1 MTVSGLTIAAIMGI
15 LLLVFIFSG
24 YYLFAA
30 LGGVAIL
37 SGLAF
42 WGPDVFQ
49 TVYFSIFKYC
59 KDYNLL
65 AVPLFVLM
73 GQLLNQSGVA
83 GRLFDNLSVA
93 LGRQRGGM
101 AIAATLIAILFAAT
115 TGIVGASVVSMGLLF
130 VGPMLDAKY
139 NKSLTAG
146 VIVSGGTLGILIPPS
161 IMLVFMG
168 SAANVSVGQLFYG
181 AIVPGLLLGVT
192 YIVYI
197 KIVAVVKKDYAP
209 PMPAEQLARYSRK
222 QVIWGVIVN
231 VLPVALVIFSVLGA
245 IWLGWCP
252 ATEAAALGVVA
263 SFLIALLTHSI
274 NAQVIKKTLIESIKL
289 TSMVYA
295 VSAFGNL
302 FVTVFMRL
310 GCSNAV
316 TNLFVHLP
324 LGKWGLFALMM
335 AVVFLL
341 GFLMD
346 WIAVCMITIPIFVPI
361 ATAAGFDA
369 CYFLTMMAIIMQ
381 TAFLSPPMAASIFY
395 FQGVAKDRITTADD
409 PRHLAV
415 YGVAGAGVCVVHP
428 LPADRDMASGS
439 HDRLI
444 SELLTGVRRR
454 PSVFGAAAPRLF
466 ACAAPAADKK
476 SLPRGIYPRGRHR
489 FVYLIGQFSSRQAR
503 RSAFALA
510 VRSLRTGSRAAAAP
524 KSTAGSTHAKPRSNI
539 GSLCRNA
546 SGTP

>member
-42 WGPDVFQ
+42 WGPGVFQ

-181 AIVPGLLLGVT
+181 AIVPGLLLGAA

-197 KIVAVVKKDYAP
+197 KIVAVVKKDYTP

-252 ATEAAALGVVA
+252 ATEAAALGVKVIEIPTDPETGISVEALELALEQWPIKGIILVPNCNNPLGFIMPDARKRAVLSLAQRHDIVIFEDDVYGELATEYPRPRTIHSWDIDGRVLLCSSFSKSIAPGLRVGWVA
-263 SFLIALLTHSI
+263 PGRYHDKLLHMKYATSSFNVPSTQMAAATFVLEGHYHRHIRRIRQNYQRNLALYTCWIREYFPCEICITRPKGGFLLWIELPEQVDMVCVARQLCRMNIQVAAGSI
-274 NAQVIKKTLIESIKL
+274 F
-289 TSMVYA
+289 
-295 VSAFGNL
+295 SASGKYRNCL
-302 FVTVFMRL
+302 RIN
-310 GCSNAV
+310 CA
-316 TNLFVHLP
+316 LP
-324 LGKWGLFALMM
+324 LSETYREALKQI
-335 AVVFLL
+335 
-341 GFLMD
+341 GE
-346 WIAVCMITIPIFVPI
+346 
-361 ATAAGFDA
+361 
-369 CYFLTMMAIIMQ
+369 
-381 TAFLSPPMAASIFY
+381 
-395 FQGVAKDRITTADD
+395 
-409 PRHLAV
+409 AV
-415 YGVAGAGVCVVHP
+415 Y
-428 LPADRDMASGS
+428 
-439 HDRLI
+439 
-444 SELLTGVRRR
+444 
-454 PSVFGAAAPRLF
+454 
-466 ACAAPAADKK
+466 
-476 SLPRGIYPRGRHR
+476 
-489 FVYLIGQFSSRQAR
+489 
-503 RSAFALA
+503 
-510 VRSLRTGSRAAAAP
+510 RAME
-524 KSTAGSTHAKPRSNI
+524 
-539 GSLCRNA
+539 
-546 SGTP
+546 

>member
-42 WGPDVFQ
+42 WGPGVFQ
-49 TVYFSIFKYC
+49 TVYFSVFKYC

-130 VGPMLDAKY
+130 VG
-139 NKSLTAG
+139 
-146 VIVSGGTLGILIPPS
+146 
-161 IMLVFMG
+161 
-168 SAANVSVGQLFYG
+168 
-181 AIVPGLLLGVT
+181 LLLGAA
-192 YIVYI
+192 YIIYI
-197 KIVAVVKKDYAP
+197 KVVAIVKKDYAP

-222 QVIWGVIVN
+222 QVIWGVLVN
-231 VLPVALVIFSVLGA
+231 VLPVAVVIFSVLGA

-395 FQGVAKDRITTADD
+395 FQGVAKDRITTAET
-409 PRHLAV
+409 
-415 YGVAGAGVCVVHP
+415 
-428 LPADRDMASGS
+428 
-439 HDRLI
+439 I
-444 SELLTGVRRR
+444 
-454 PSVFGAAAPRLF
+454 
-466 ACAAPAADKK
+466 
-476 SLPRGIYPRGRHR
+476 RGIWP
-489 FVYLIGQFSSRQAR
+489 FMALQVLV
-503 RSAFALA
+503 FALCILFPQI
-510 VRSLRTGSRAAAAP
+510 VTWLPG
-524 KSTAGSTHAKPRSNI
+524 HMI
-539 GSLCRNA
+539 G
-546 SGTP
+546 

>member
-1 MTVSGLTIAAIMGI
+1 MGVM
-15 LLLVFIFSG
+15 LLVFIFSG

-30 LGGVAIL
+30 LGGAAII
-37 SGLAF
+37 SGLVF
-42 WGPDVFQ
+42 WGPNVFQ
-49 TVYFSIFKYC
+49 TIYFSIFKYC

-73 GQLLNQSGVA
+73 GLNQSGVA

-101 AIAATLIAILFAAT
+101 AVAATLIAILFAAT

-130 VGPMLDAKY
+130 TKPMLDAKY

-146 VIVSGGTLGILIPPS
+146 VIIAGGTLGILIPPS

-168 SAANVSVGQLFYG
+168 SAANVSVGKLFYG
-181 AIVPGLLLGVT
+181 AMTPGVLLGAA
-192 YIVYI
+192 YIVYVKVI
-197 KIVAVVKKDYAP
+197 SIVKRDYAP
-209 PMPAEQLARYSRK
+209 PMPDEVLSRYSKK
-222 QVIWGVIVN
+222 QIAWGIIVN
-231 VLPVALVIFSVLGA
+231 VLPVAIVIFSVLGA

-252 ATEAAALGVVA
+252 ATEAAALGVAA
-263 SFLIALLTHSI
+263 SFLIALCTHSI
-274 NAQVIKKTLIESIKL
+274 NKEVIRKTLVESIKL

-310 GCSNAV
+310 GCSSAV
-316 TNLFVHLP
+316 TSLFVNLP

-361 ATAAGFDA
+361 ATQVGFQA
-369 CYFLTMMAIIMQ
+369 EYFLTMMAVIMQ

-395 FQGVAKDRITTADD
+395 FQGVAKDHITTAETI
-409 PRHLAV
+409 R
-415 YGVAGAGVCVVHP
+415 GVWPFMGIQVVVFVLCVIFPQIVTW
-428 LPADRDMASGS
+428 LPNMI
-439 HDRLI
+439 I
-444 SELLTGVRRR
+444 S
-454 PSVFGAAAPRLF
+454 
-466 ACAAPAADKK
+466 
-476 SLPRGIYPRGRHR
+476 
-489 FVYLIGQFSSRQAR
+489 
-503 RSAFALA
+503 
-510 VRSLRTGSRAAAAP
+510 
-524 KSTAGSTHAKPRSNI
+524 
-539 GSLCRNA
+539 
-546 SGTP
+546 

>member
-1 MTVSGLTIAAIMGI
+1 MTASGLTIAAIMGAM
-15 LLLVFIFSG
+15 LLVFIFSG

-30 LGGVAIL
+30 LGGAAII
-37 SGLAF
+37 SGLVF
-42 WGPDVFQ
+42 WGPNVFQ
-49 TVYFSIFKYC
+49 TIYFSIFKYC

-101 AIAATLIAILFAAT
+101 AVAATLIAILFAAT

-130 VGPMLDAKY
+130 TKPMLDAKY

-146 VIVSGGTLGILIPPS
+146 VIIAGGTLGILIPPS

-168 SAANVSVGQLFYG
+168 SAANVSVGKLFYG
-181 AIVPGLLLGVT
+181 AMTPGVLLGAA
-192 YIVYI
+192 YIVYVKVI
-197 KIVAVVKKDYAP
+197 SIVKKDYAP
-209 PMPAEQLARYSRK
+209 PMPDEVLSRYSKK
-222 QVIWGVIVN
+222 QIAWGIIVN
-231 VLPVALVIFSVLGA
+231 VLPVAIVIFSVLGA

-252 ATEAAALGVVA
+252 ATEAAALGVAA
-263 SFLIALLTHSI
+263 SFLIALCTHSI
-274 NAQVIKKTLIESIKL
+274 NKEVIRKTLVESIKL

-310 GCSNAV
+310 GCSSAV
-316 TNLFVHLP
+316 TSLFVNLP

-361 ATAAGFDA
+361 ATQVGFQA
-369 CYFLTMMAIIMQ
+369 EYFLTMMAVIMQ
-381 TAFLSPPMAASIFY
+381 TAFLSPPMAASIFF
-395 FQGVAKDRITTADD
+395 FQGVAKDHITTAETI
-409 PRHLAV
+409 R
-415 YGVAGAGVCVVHP
+415 GVWPFMGIQVVVFVLCVIFPQIVTW
-428 LPADRDMASGS
+428 LPNMI
-439 HDRLI
+439 I
-444 SELLTGVRRR
+444 S
-454 PSVFGAAAPRLF
+454 
-466 ACAAPAADKK
+466 
-476 SLPRGIYPRGRHR
+476 
-489 FVYLIGQFSSRQAR
+489 
-503 RSAFALA
+503 
-510 VRSLRTGSRAAAAP
+510 
-524 KSTAGSTHAKPRSNI
+524 
-539 GSLCRNA
+539 
-546 SGTP
+546 

>member
-1 MTVSGLTIAAIMGI
+1 MTASGLTIAAIMGAM
-15 LLLVFIFSG
+15 LLVFIFSG

-30 LGGVAIL
+30 LGGAAII
-37 SGLAF
+37 SGLVF
-42 WGPDVFQ
+42 WGPNVLQ
-49 TVYFSIFKYC
+49 TIYFSIFKYC

-130 VGPMLDAKY
+130 TKPMLDAKY

-146 VIVSGGTLGILIPPS
+146 VIISGGTLGILIPPS

-168 SAANVSVGQLFYG
+168 SAANVSVGKLFYG
-181 AIVPGLLLGVT
+181 AMTPGVLLGVA
-192 YIVYI
+192 YIVYVKVI
-197 KIVAVVKKDYAP
+197 SIVKKDYAP
-209 PMPAEQLARYSRK
+209 PMPEEVLSRYSKK
-222 QVIWGVIVN
+222 QIAWGIIVN
-231 VLPVALVIFSVLGA
+231 VLPVAVVIFSVLGA

-252 ATEAAALGVVA
+252 ATEAAALGVLA
-263 SFLIALLTHSI
+263 SFIIALCTHSI
-274 NAQVIKKTLIESIKL
+274 NKEVIKNTLVESIKL

-310 GCSNAV
+310 GCSSAV
-316 TNLFVHLP
+316 TSLFVNLP
-324 LGKWGLFALMM
+324 LSKWGLFALMM
-335 AVVFLL
+335 AVVLLL

-361 ATAAGFDA
+361 ATQVGFQA
-369 CYFLTMMAIIMQ
+369 EYFLTMMAVIMQ

-395 FQGVAKDRITTADD
+395 FQGIAKDHITTAETI
-409 PRHLAV
+409 R
-415 YGVAGAGVCVVHP
+415 GVWPFMGMQLIVFILCVIFPQIVTW
-428 LPADRDMASGS
+428 LPNMI
-439 HDRLI
+439 I
-444 SELLTGVRRR
+444 S
-454 PSVFGAAAPRLF
+454 
-466 ACAAPAADKK
+466 
-476 SLPRGIYPRGRHR
+476 
-489 FVYLIGQFSSRQAR
+489 
-503 RSAFALA
+503 
-510 VRSLRTGSRAAAAP
+510 
-524 KSTAGSTHAKPRSNI
+524 
-539 GSLCRNA
+539 
-546 SGTP
+546 

>member
-1 MTVSGLTIAAIMGI
+1 MGVM
-15 LLLVFIFSG
+15 LLVFIFSG

-30 LGGVAIL
+30 LGGAAII
-37 SGLAF
+37 SGLVF
-42 WGPDVFQ
+42 WGPNVFQ
-49 TVYFSIFKYC
+49 TIYFSIFKYC

-101 AIAATLIAILFAAT
+101 AVAATLIAILFAAT

-130 VGPMLDAKY
+130 TKPMLDAKY

-146 VIVSGGTLGILIPPS
+146 VIIAGGTLGILIPPS

-168 SAANVSVGQLFYG
+168 SAANVSVGKLFYG
-181 AIVPGLLLGVT
+181 AMTPGVLLGVA
-192 YIVYI
+192 YIVYVKVI
-197 KIVAVVKKDYAP
+197 SIVKKDYAP
-209 PMPAEQLARYSRK
+209 PMPDEVLSRYSKK
-222 QVIWGVIVN
+222 QIAWGIIVN
-231 VLPVALVIFSVLGA
+231 VLPVAIVIFSVLGA

-252 ATEAAALGVVA
+252 ATEAAALGVAA
-263 SFLIALLTHSI
+263 SFLIALCTHSI
-274 NAQVIKKTLIESIKL
+274 NKEVIRKTLVESIKL

-310 GCSNAV
+310 GCSSAV
-316 TNLFVHLP
+316 TSLFVNLP

-361 ATAAGFDA
+361 ATQVGFQA
-369 CYFLTMMAIIMQ
+369 EYFLTMMAVIMQ

-395 FQGVAKDRITTADD
+395 FQGVAKNHITTAETI
-409 PRHLAV
+409 R
-415 YGVAGAGVCVVHP
+415 GVWPFMGIQVVVFVLCVIFPQIVTW
-428 LPADRDMASGS
+428 LPNMI
-439 HDRLI
+439 I
-444 SELLTGVRRR
+444 S
-454 PSVFGAAAPRLF
+454 
-466 ACAAPAADKK
+466 
-476 SLPRGIYPRGRHR
+476 
-489 FVYLIGQFSSRQAR
+489 
-503 RSAFALA
+503 
-510 VRSLRTGSRAAAAP
+510 
-524 KSTAGSTHAKPRSNI
+524 
-539 GSLCRNA
+539 
-546 SGTP
+546 

>member
-1 MTVSGLTIAAIMGI
+1 MTASGLTIAAIMGAM
-15 LLLVFIFSG
+15 LLVFIFSG

-30 LGGVAIL
+30 LGGAAII
-37 SGLAF
+37 SGLVF
-42 WGPDVFQ
+42 WGPNVFQ
-49 TVYFSIFKYC
+49 TIYFSIFKYC

-130 VGPMLDAKY
+130 TKPMLDAKY

-146 VIVSGGTLGILIPPS
+146 VIISGGTLGILIPPS

-168 SAANVSVGQLFYG
+168 SAANVSVGKLFYG
-181 AIVPGLLLGVT
+181 AMTPGVLLGVA
-192 YIVYI
+192 YIVYVKVI
-197 KIVAVVKKDYAP
+197 SIVKKDYAP
-209 PMPAEQLARYSRK
+209 PMPEEVLSRYSKK
-222 QVIWGVIVN
+222 QIAWGIIVN
-231 VLPVALVIFSVLGA
+231 VLPVAVVIFSVLGA

-252 ATEAAALGVVA
+252 ATEAAALGVLA
-263 SFLIALLTHSI
+263 SFIIALCTHSI
-274 NAQVIKKTLIESIKL
+274 NKEVIKNTLVESIKL

-310 GCSNAV
+310 GCSSAV
-316 TNLFVHLP
+316 TSLFVNLP
-324 LGKWGLFALMM
+324 LSKWGLFALMM

-361 ATAAGFDA
+361 ATQVGFQAD
-369 CYFLTMMAIIMQ
+369 YFLTMMAIIMQ
-381 TAFLSPPMAASIFY
+381 TAFLSPPLAASIFY
-395 FQGVAKDRITTADD
+395 FQGVAKDHITTAETI
-409 PRHLAV
+409 R
-415 YGVAGAGVCVVHP
+415 GVWPFMGLQVVVFILCVIFPQIVTW
-428 LPADRDMASGS
+428 LPNMI
-439 HDRLI
+439 I
-444 SELLTGVRRR
+444 S
-454 PSVFGAAAPRLF
+454 
-466 ACAAPAADKK
+466 
-476 SLPRGIYPRGRHR
+476 
-489 FVYLIGQFSSRQAR
+489 
-503 RSAFALA
+503 
-510 VRSLRTGSRAAAAP
+510 
-524 KSTAGSTHAKPRSNI
+524 
-539 GSLCRNA
+539 
-546 SGTP
+546 

>member
-1 MTVSGLTIAAIMGI
+1 MTASGLAIAAIMGVM
-15 LLLVFIFSG
+15 LLVFIFSG

-30 LGGVAIL
+30 LGGAAII
-37 SGLAF
+37 SGIMF
-42 WGPDVFQ
+42 WGPNVFQ
-49 TVYFSIFKYC
+49 TIYFSIFKYC

-101 AIAATLIAILFAAT
+101 AVAATLIAILFAAT

-130 VGPMLDAKY
+130 TKPMLDAKY

-146 VIVSGGTLGILIPPS
+146 VIIAGGTLGILIPPS

-168 SAANVSVGQLFYG
+168 SAANVSVGKLFYG
-181 AIVPGLLLGVT
+181 AMTPGVLLGAA
-192 YIVYI
+192 YIVYVKVI
-197 KIVAVVKKDYAP
+197 SIAKKDYAP
-209 PMPAEQLARYSRK
+209 PMPDEVLGRYSKK
-222 QVIWGVIVN
+222 QIAWGIIVN
-231 VLPVALVIFSVLGA
+231 VLPVAIVIFSVLGA

-252 ATEAAALGVVA
+252 ATEAAALGVAA
-263 SFLIALLTHSI
+263 SFLIALCTHSI
-274 NAQVIKKTLIESIKL
+274 NKEVIRKTLVESIKL

-310 GCSNAV
+310 GCSSAV
-316 TNLFVHLP
+316 TSLFVNLP

-361 ATAAGFDA
+361 ATQVGFQA
-369 CYFLTMMAIIMQ
+369 EYFLTMMAVIMQ
-381 TAFLSPPMAASIFY
+381 TASIFY
-395 FQGVAKDRITTADD
+395 FQGVAKDHITTAETI
-409 PRHLAV
+409 R
-415 YGVAGAGVCVVHP
+415 GVWPFMGLQVVVFIMCVIFPQIVTW
-428 LPADRDMASGS
+428 LPDMI
-439 HDRLI
+439 I
-444 SELLTGVRRR
+444 S
-454 PSVFGAAAPRLF
+454 
-466 ACAAPAADKK
+466 
-476 SLPRGIYPRGRHR
+476 
-489 FVYLIGQFSSRQAR
+489 
-503 RSAFALA
+503 
-510 VRSLRTGSRAAAAP
+510 
-524 KSTAGSTHAKPRSNI
+524 
-539 GSLCRNA
+539 
-546 SGTP
+546 

>member
-1 MTVSGLTIAAIMGI
+1 MTASGLTIAAIMGVM
-15 LLLVFIFSG
+15 LLVFIFSG

-30 LGGVAIL
+30 LGGAAII
-37 SGLAF
+37 SGLVF
-42 WGPDVFQ
+42 WGPNVFQ
-49 TVYFSIFKYC
+49 TIYFSIFKYC

-101 AIAATLIAILFAAT
+101 AVAATLIAILFAAT

-130 VGPMLDAKY
+130 TKPMLDAKY

-146 VIVSGGTLGILIPPS
+146 VIIAGGTLGILIPPS

-168 SAANVSVGQLFYG
+168 SAANVSVGKLFYG
-181 AIVPGLLLGVT
+181 AMTPGVLLGAA
-192 YIVYI
+192 YIVYVKVI
-197 KIVAVVKKDYAP
+197 SIVKKDYAP
-209 PMPAEQLARYSRK
+209 PMPDEVLSRYSKK
-222 QVIWGVIVN
+222 QIAWGIIVN
-231 VLPVALVIFSVLGA
+231 VLPVAIVIFSVLGA

-252 ATEAAALGVVA
+252 ATEAAALGVAA
-263 SFLIALLTHSI
+263 SFLIALCTHSI
-274 NAQVIKKTLIESIKL
+274 HKEVIRKTLVESIKL

-310 GCSNAV
+310 GCSSAV
-316 TNLFVHLP
+316 TSLFVNLP

-361 ATAAGFDA
+361 ATQVGFQA
-369 CYFLTMMAIIMQ
+369 EYFLTMMAVIMQ
-381 TAFLSPPMAASIFY
+381 TAFLSPPMAASIFF
-395 FQGVAKDRITTADD
+395 FQGVAKDHITTAETI
-409 PRHLAV
+409 R
-415 YGVAGAGVCVVHP
+415 GVWPFMGIQVVVFVLCVIFPQIVTW
-428 LPADRDMASGS
+428 LPNMI
-439 HDRLI
+439 I
-444 SELLTGVRRR
+444 S
-454 PSVFGAAAPRLF
+454 
-466 ACAAPAADKK
+466 
-476 SLPRGIYPRGRHR
+476 
-489 FVYLIGQFSSRQAR
+489 
-503 RSAFALA
+503 
-510 VRSLRTGSRAAAAP
+510 
-524 KSTAGSTHAKPRSNI
+524 
-539 GSLCRNA
+539 
-546 SGTP
+546 

>member
-1 MTVSGLTIAAIMGI
+1 MTASGLAIAAVMGVM
-15 LLLVFIFSG
+15 LLVFIFSG

-30 LGGVAIL
+30 LGGAAII
-37 SGLAF
+37 SGLVF
-42 WGPDVFQ
+42 WGPNVFQ
-49 TVYFSIFKYC
+49 TIYFCIFKYC

-101 AIAATLIAILFAAT
+101 AVAATLIAILFAAT

-130 VGPMLDAKY
+130 TKPMLDAKY

-146 VIVSGGTLGILIPPS
+146 VIIAGGTLGILIPPS

-168 SAANVSVGQLFYG
+168 SAANVSVGKLFYG
-181 AIVPGLLLGVT
+181 AMTPGVLLGVA
-192 YIVYI
+192 YIVYVKVI
-197 KIVAVVKKDYAP
+197 SIVKKDYAP
-209 PMPAEQLARYSRK
+209 PMPDEVLSRYSKK
-222 QVIWGVIVN
+222 QIAWGIIVN
-231 VLPVALVIFSVLGA
+231 VLPVAIVIFSVLGA

-252 ATEAAALGVVA
+252 ATEAAALGVAA
-263 SFLIALLTHSI
+263 SFLIALCTHSI
-274 NAQVIKKTLIESIKL
+274 NKEVIRKTLVESIKL

-310 GCSNAV
+310 GCSSAA
-316 TNLFVHLP
+316 TSLFVNLP

-361 ATAAGFDA
+361 ATQVGFQA
-369 CYFLTMMAIIMQ
+369 EYFLTMMAVIMQ
-381 TAFLSPPMAASIFY
+381 TAFLSPPMAASIFF
-395 FQGVAKDRITTADD
+395 FQGVAKDHITTAETI
-409 PRHLAV
+409 R
-415 YGVAGAGVCVVHP
+415 GVWPFMGIQVVVFVLCVIFPQIVTW
-428 LPADRDMASGS
+428 LPNMI
-439 HDRLI
+439 I
-444 SELLTGVRRR
+444 S
-454 PSVFGAAAPRLF
+454 
-466 ACAAPAADKK
+466 
-476 SLPRGIYPRGRHR
+476 
-489 FVYLIGQFSSRQAR
+489 
-503 RSAFALA
+503 
-510 VRSLRTGSRAAAAP
+510 
-524 KSTAGSTHAKPRSNI
+524 
-539 GSLCRNA
+539 
-546 SGTP
+546 

>member
-1 MTVSGLTIAAIMGI
+1 MGVM
-15 LLLVFIFSG
+15 LLVFIFSG

-30 LGGVAIL
+30 LGGAAVI
-37 SGLAF
+37 SGLLF
-42 WGPDVFQ
+42 WGPDIFQ
-49 TVYFSIFKYC
+49 TIYFSIFKYC

-130 VGPMLDAKY
+130 TKPMLDAKY

-146 VIVSGGTLGILIPPS
+146 VIISGGTLGILIPPS

-168 SAANVSVGQLFYG
+168 SAANVSVGKLFYG
-181 AIVPGLLLGVT
+181 AMTPGILLGVA
-192 YIVYI
+192 YIAYV
-197 KIVAVVKKDYAP
+197 KIISIVKKDYAP
-209 PMPAEQLARYSRK
+209 PMSEEQLSKYSKK
-222 QVIWGVIVN
+222 QIAVGILVN
-231 VLPVALVIFSVLGA
+231 VLPVAVVIFSVLGA

-252 ATEAAALGVVA
+252 ATEAAALGVAA
-263 SFLIALLTHSI
+263 SFIIAVITRSI
-274 NAQVIKKTLIESIKL
+274 NREVIRKTLIESIKL

-310 GCSNAV
+310 GCSSAV
-316 TNLFVHLP
+316 TSLFTNMP
-324 LGKWGLFALMM
+324 FGKWGIFAVMM

-361 ATAAGFDA
+361 ATAIGFQA
-369 CYFLTMMAIIMQ
+369 EYFLTMMAVIMQ

-395 FQGVAKDRITTADD
+395 FQGVAKDRI
-409 PRHLAV
+409 
-415 YGVAGAGVCVVHP
+415 
-428 LPADRDMASGS
+428 
-439 HDRLI
+439 
-444 SELLTGVRRR
+444 
-454 PSVFGAAAPRLF
+454 
-466 ACAAPAADKK
+466 
-476 SLPRGIYPRGRHR
+476 
-489 FVYLIGQFSSRQAR
+489 
-503 RSAFALA
+503 
-510 VRSLRTGSRAAAAP
+510 
-524 KSTAGSTHAKPRSNI
+524 STAETIRGVWPFMGLQMI
-539 GSLCRNA
+539 VFILCIIFPDIVTWLPNMLIN
-546 SGTP
+546 

>member
-1 MTVSGLTIAAIMGI
+1 MTASGLTIAAIMGVM
-15 LLLVFIFSG
+15 LLVFIFSG

-30 LGGVAIL
+30 LGGAAII
-37 SGLAF
+37 SGLVF
-42 WGPDVFQ
+42 WGPNVFQ
-49 TVYFSIFKYC
+49 TIYFSIFKYC

-101 AIAATLIAILFAAT
+101 AVAATLIAILFAAT

-130 VGPMLDAKY
+130 TKPMLDAKY

-146 VIVSGGTLGILIPPS
+146 VIIAGGTLGILIPPS

-168 SAANVSVGQLFYG
+168 SAANVSVGKLFYG
-181 AIVPGLLLGVT
+181 AMTPGVLLGVA
-192 YIVYI
+192 YIVYVKVI
-197 KIVAVVKKDYAP
+197 SIVKKDYAP
-209 PMPAEQLARYSRK
+209 PMPDEVLSRYSKK
-222 QVIWGVIVN
+222 QIAWGIIVN
-231 VLPVALVIFSVLGA
+231 VLPVAIVIFSVLGA

-252 ATEAAALGVVA
+252 ATEAAALGVAA
-263 SFLIALLTHSI
+263 SFIIALCTHSI
-274 NAQVIKKTLIESIKL
+274 NKEVIRKTLVESIKL

-310 GCSNAV
+310 GCNSAV
-316 TNLFVHLP
+316 TSLFVNLP

-335 AVVFLL
+335 GVVFLL

-361 ATAAGFDA
+361 ATQVGFQA
-369 CYFLTMMAIIMQ
+369 EYFLTMMAIIMQ

-395 FQGVAKDRITTADD
+395 FQGVAKDHITTAETI
-409 PRHLAV
+409 R
-415 YGVAGAGVCVVHP
+415 GVWPFMGLQVVVFILCVIFPQIVTW
-428 LPADRDMASGS
+428 LPNMI
-439 HDRLI
+439 I
-444 SELLTGVRRR
+444 S
-454 PSVFGAAAPRLF
+454 
-466 ACAAPAADKK
+466 
-476 SLPRGIYPRGRHR
+476 
-489 FVYLIGQFSSRQAR
+489 
-503 RSAFALA
+503 
-510 VRSLRTGSRAAAAP
+510 
-524 KSTAGSTHAKPRSNI
+524 
-539 GSLCRNA
+539 
-546 SGTP
+546 

>member
-1 MTVSGLTIAAIMGI
+1 MTASGLTIAAIMGVM
-15 LLLVFIFSG
+15 LLVFIFSG

-30 LGGVAIL
+30 LGGAAII
-37 SGLAF
+37 SGLVF
-42 WGPDVFQ
+42 WGPNVFQ
-49 TVYFSIFKYC
+49 TIYFSIFKYC

-101 AIAATLIAILFAAT
+101 AVAATLIAILFAAT
-115 TGIVGASVVSMGLLF
+115 TGIVGVSVVSMGLLF
-130 VGPMLDAKY
+130 TKPMLDAKY

-146 VIVSGGTLGILIPPS
+146 VIIAGGTLGILIPPS

-168 SAANVSVGQLFYG
+168 SAANVSVGKLFYG
-181 AIVPGLLLGVT
+181 AMTPGVLLGAA
-192 YIVYI
+192 YIVYVKVI
-197 KIVAVVKKDYAP
+197 SIVKKDYAP
-209 PMPAEQLARYSRK
+209 PMPDEVLSRYSKK
-222 QVIWGVIVN
+222 QIAWGIIVN
-231 VLPVALVIFSVLGA
+231 VLPVAIVIFSVLGA

-252 ATEAAALGVVA
+252 ATEAAALGVAA
-263 SFLIALLTHSI
+263 SFLIALCTHSI
-274 NAQVIKKTLIESIKL
+274 NKEVIRKTLVESIKL

-310 GCSNAV
+310 GCSSAV
-316 TNLFVHLP
+316 TSLFVNLP

-361 ATAAGFDA
+361 ATQVGFQA
-369 CYFLTMMAIIMQ
+369 EYFLTMMAVIMQ

-395 FQGVAKDRITTADD
+395 FQGVAKDHITTAETI
-409 PRHLAV
+409 R
-415 YGVAGAGVCVVHP
+415 GVWPFMGIQVVVFVLCVIFPQIVTW
-428 LPADRDMASGS
+428 LPNMI
-439 HDRLI
+439 I
-444 SELLTGVRRR
+444 S
-454 PSVFGAAAPRLF
+454 
-466 ACAAPAADKK
+466 
-476 SLPRGIYPRGRHR
+476 
-489 FVYLIGQFSSRQAR
+489 
-503 RSAFALA
+503 
-510 VRSLRTGSRAAAAP
+510 
-524 KSTAGSTHAKPRSNI
+524 
-539 GSLCRNA
+539 
-546 SGTP
+546 

>member
-1 MTVSGLTIAAIMGI
+1 MTASGLAIAAVMGVM
-15 LLLVFIFSG
+15 LLVFIFSG

-30 LGGVAIL
+30 LGGAAII
-37 SGLAF
+37 SGLVF
-42 WGPDVFQ
+42 WGPNVFQ
-49 TVYFSIFKYC
+49 TIYFCIFKYC

-101 AIAATLIAILFAAT
+101 AVAATLIAILFAAT

-130 VGPMLDAKY
+130 TKPMLDAKY

-146 VIVSGGTLGILIPPS
+146 VIIAGGTLGILIPPS

-168 SAANVSVGQLFYG
+168 SAANVSVGKLFYG
-181 AIVPGLLLGVT
+181 AMTPGVLLGVA
-192 YIVYI
+192 YIVYVKVI
-197 KIVAVVKKDYAP
+197 SIVKKDYAP
-209 PMPAEQLARYSRK
+209 PMPDEVLSRYSKK
-222 QVIWGVIVN
+222 QIAWGIIVN
-231 VLPVALVIFSVLGA
+231 VLPVAIVIFSVLGA

-252 ATEAAALGVVA
+252 ATEAAALGVAA
-263 SFLIALLTHSI
+263 SFLIALCTHSI
-274 NAQVIKKTLIESIKL
+274 NKEVIRKTLVESIKL

-310 GCSNAV
+310 GCSSAV
-316 TNLFVHLP
+316 TSLFVNLP

-361 ATAAGFDA
+361 ATQVGFQA
-369 CYFLTMMAIIMQ
+369 EYFLTMMAVIMQ
-381 TAFLSPPMAASIFY
+381 TAFLSPPMAASIVY
-395 FQGVAKDRITTADD
+395 FQGVAKDHITTAETI
-409 PRHLAV
+409 R
-415 YGVAGAGVCVVHP
+415 GVWPFMGIQVVVFVLCVIFPQIVTW
-428 LPADRDMASGS
+428 LPNMI
-439 HDRLI
+439 I
-444 SELLTGVRRR
+444 S
-454 PSVFGAAAPRLF
+454 
-466 ACAAPAADKK
+466 
-476 SLPRGIYPRGRHR
+476 
-489 FVYLIGQFSSRQAR
+489 
-503 RSAFALA
+503 
-510 VRSLRTGSRAAAAP
+510 
-524 KSTAGSTHAKPRSNI
+524 
-539 GSLCRNA
+539 
-546 SGTP
+546 

>member
-1 MTVSGLTIAAIMGI
+1 MTASGLTIAAIMGVM
-15 LLLVFIFSG
+15 LLVFIFSG

-30 LGGVAIL
+30 LGGAAII
-37 SGLAF
+37 SGLVF
-42 WGPDVFQ
+42 WGPNVFQ
-49 TVYFSIFKYC
+49 TIYFSIFKYC

-101 AIAATLIAILFAAT
+101 AVAATLIAILFAAT

-130 VGPMLDAKY
+130 TKPMLDAKY

-146 VIVSGGTLGILIPPS
+146 VIIAGGTLGILIPPS

-168 SAANVSVGQLFYG
+168 SAANVSVGKLFYG
-181 AIVPGLLLGVT
+181 AMTPGVLLGAA
-192 YIVYI
+192 YIVYVKVI
-197 KIVAVVKKDYAP
+197 SIVKKDYAP
-209 PMPAEQLARYSRK
+209 PMPDEVLSRYSKK
-222 QVIWGVIVN
+222 QIAWGIIVN
-231 VLPVALVIFSVLGA
+231 VLPVAIVIFSVLGA

-252 ATEAAALGVVA
+252 ATEAAALGVAA
-263 SFLIALLTHSI
+263 SFLIALCTHSI
-274 NAQVIKKTLIESIKL
+274 NKEVIRKTLVESIKL

-310 GCSNAV
+310 GCSSAV
-316 TNLFVHLP
+316 TSLFVNLP

-361 ATAAGFDA
+361 ATQVGFQA
-369 CYFLTMMAIIMQ
+369 EYFLTMMAVIMQ
-381 TAFLSPPMAASIFY
+381 TAFLSPTMAASIFY
-395 FQGVAKDRITTADD
+395 FQGVAKDHITTAETI
-409 PRHLAV
+409 R
-415 YGVAGAGVCVVHP
+415 GVWPFMGIQVVVFVLCVIFPQIVTW
-428 LPADRDMASGS
+428 LPNMI
-439 HDRLI
+439 I
-444 SELLTGVRRR
+444 S
-454 PSVFGAAAPRLF
+454 
-466 ACAAPAADKK
+466 
-476 SLPRGIYPRGRHR
+476 
-489 FVYLIGQFSSRQAR
+489 
-503 RSAFALA
+503 
-510 VRSLRTGSRAAAAP
+510 
-524 KSTAGSTHAKPRSNI
+524 
-539 GSLCRNA
+539 
-546 SGTP
+546 

>member
-1 MTVSGLTIAAIMGI
+1 MTASGLTIAAIMGAM
-15 LLLVFIFSG
+15 LLVFIFSG

-30 LGGVAIL
+30 LGGAAII
-37 SGLAF
+37 SGLVF
-42 WGPDVFQ
+42 WGPNVFQ
-49 TVYFSIFKYC
+49 TIYFSIFKYC

-130 VGPMLDAKY
+130 TKPMLDAKY

-146 VIVSGGTLGILIPPS
+146 VIISGGTLGILIPPS

-168 SAANVSVGQLFYG
+168 SAANVSVGKLFYG
-181 AIVPGLLLGVT
+181 AMTPGVLLGVA
-192 YIVYI
+192 YIVYVKVI
-197 KIVAVVKKDYAP
+197 SIVKKDYAP
-209 PMPAEQLARYSRK
+209 PMPEEVLSRYSKK
-222 QVIWGVIVN
+222 QIAWGIIVN
-231 VLPVALVIFSVLGA
+231 VLPVAVVIFSVLGA

-252 ATEAAALGVVA
+252 ATEAAALGVLA
-263 SFLIALLTHSI
+263 SFIIALCTHSI
-274 NAQVIKKTLIESIKL
+274 NKEVIKNTLVESIKL

-310 GCSNAV
+310 GCSSAV
-316 TNLFVHLP
+316 TSLFVNLP
-324 LGKWGLFALMM
+324 LSKWGLFALMM

-361 ATAAGFDA
+361 ATQVGFQA
-369 CYFLTMMAIIMQ
+369 EYFLTMMAVIMQ
-381 TAFLSPPMAASIFY
+381 TAFISPPMAASIFY
-395 FQGVAKDRITTADD
+395 FQGVAKDHITTAETI
-409 PRHLAV
+409 R
-415 YGVAGAGVCVVHP
+415 GVWPFMGMQLIVFILCVIFPQIVTW
-428 LPADRDMASGS
+428 LPNMI
-439 HDRLI
+439 I
-444 SELLTGVRRR
+444 S
-454 PSVFGAAAPRLF
+454 
-466 ACAAPAADKK
+466 
-476 SLPRGIYPRGRHR
+476 
-489 FVYLIGQFSSRQAR
+489 
-503 RSAFALA
+503 
-510 VRSLRTGSRAAAAP
+510 
-524 KSTAGSTHAKPRSNI
+524 
-539 GSLCRNA
+539 
-546 SGTP
+546 

>member
-1 MTVSGLTIAAIMGI
+1 MTASGLTIAAIMGVM
-15 LLLVFIFSG
+15 LLVFTFSG

-30 LGGVAIL
+30 LGGAAII
-37 SGLAF
+37 SGLVF
-42 WGPDVFQ
+42 WGPNVFQ
-49 TVYFSIFKYC
+49 TIYFSIFKYC

-101 AIAATLIAILFAAT
+101 AVAATLIAILFAAT

-130 VGPMLDAKY
+130 TKPMLDAKY

-146 VIVSGGTLGILIPPS
+146 VIIAGGTLGILIPPS

-168 SAANVSVGQLFYG
+168 SAANVSVGKLFYG
-181 AIVPGLLLGVT
+181 AMTPGVLLGAA
-192 YIVYI
+192 YIVYVKVI
-197 KIVAVVKKDYAP
+197 SIVKKDYAP
-209 PMPAEQLARYSRK
+209 PMPDEVLSRYSKK
-222 QVIWGVIVN
+222 QIAWGIIVN
-231 VLPVALVIFSVLGA
+231 VLPVAIVIFSVLGA

-252 ATEAAALGVVA
+252 ATEAAALGVAA
-263 SFLIALLTHSI
+263 SFLIALCTHSI
-274 NAQVIKKTLIESIKL
+274 NKEVIRKTLVESIKL

-310 GCSNAV
+310 GCSSAV
-316 TNLFVHLP
+316 TSLFVNLP

-361 ATAAGFDA
+361 ATQVGFQA
-369 CYFLTMMAIIMQ
+369 EYFLTMMAVIMQ

-395 FQGVAKDRITTADD
+395 FQGVAKDHIC
-409 PRHLAV
+409 L
-415 YGVAGAGVCVVHP
+415 
-428 LPADRDMASGS
+428 
-439 HDRLI
+439 
-444 SELLTGVRRR
+444 
-454 PSVFGAAAPRLF
+454 
-466 ACAAPAADKK
+466 
-476 SLPRGIYPRGRHR
+476 
-489 FVYLIGQFSSRQAR
+489 
-503 RSAFALA
+503 
-510 VRSLRTGSRAAAAP
+510 
-524 KSTAGSTHAKPRSNI
+524 
-539 GSLCRNA
+539 
-546 SGTP
+546 

>member
-1 MTVSGLTIAAIMGI
+1 MTASGLTIAAIMGVM
-15 LLLVFIFSG
+15 LLVFIFSG

-30 LGGVAIL
+30 LGGAAII
-37 SGLAF
+37 SGLMF
-42 WGPDVFQ
+42 WGPNVFQ
-49 TVYFSIFKYC
+49 TIYFSIFKYC

-101 AIAATLIAILFAAT
+101 AVAATLIAILFAAT

-130 VGPMLDAKY
+130 TKPMLDAKY

-146 VIVSGGTLGILIPPS
+146 VIIAGGTLGILIPPS

-168 SAANVSVGQLFYG
+168 SAANVSVGKLFYG
-181 AIVPGLLLGVT
+181 AMTPGVLLGVA
-192 YIVYI
+192 YIVYVKVVSI
-197 KIVAVVKKDYAP
+197 VKKDYAP
-209 PMPAEQLARYSRK
+209 PMPDEVLSRYSKK
-222 QVIWGVIVN
+222 QIAWGIIVN
-231 VLPVALVIFSVLGA
+231 VLPVAIVIFSVLGA

-252 ATEAAALGVVA
+252 ATEAAALGVAA
-263 SFLIALLTHSI
+263 SFIIALCTHSI
-274 NAQVIKKTLIESIKL
+274 NKEVIKKTLVESIKL

-310 GCSNAV
+310 GCNSAV
-316 TNLFVHLP
+316 TSLFVNLP

-335 AVVFLL
+335 GVVFLL

-361 ATAAGFDA
+361 ATQVGFQA
-369 CYFLTMMAIIMQ
+369 EYFLTMMAIIMQ

-395 FQGVAKDRITTADD
+395 FQGVAKDHITTAETI
-409 PRHLAV
+409 R
-415 YGVAGAGVCVVHP
+415 GVWPFMGLQVVVFILCVIFPQIVTW
-428 LPADRDMASGS
+428 LPNMI
-439 HDRLI
+439 I
-444 SELLTGVRRR
+444 S
-454 PSVFGAAAPRLF
+454 
-466 ACAAPAADKK
+466 
-476 SLPRGIYPRGRHR
+476 
-489 FVYLIGQFSSRQAR
+489 
-503 RSAFALA
+503 
-510 VRSLRTGSRAAAAP
+510 
-524 KSTAGSTHAKPRSNI
+524 
-539 GSLCRNA
+539 
-546 SGTP
+546 

>member
-1 MTVSGLTIAAIMGI
+1 MTASGLTIAAIMGVM
-15 LLLVFIFSG
+15 LLVFIFSG

-30 LGGVAIL
+30 LGGAAII
-37 SGLAF
+37 SGLVF
-42 WGPDVFQ
+42 WGPNVFQ
-49 TVYFSIFKYC
+49 TIYFSIFKYC

-101 AIAATLIAILFAAT
+101 AVAATLIAILFAAT

-130 VGPMLDAKY
+130 TKPMLDAKY

-146 VIVSGGTLGILIPPS
+146 VIIAGGTLGILIPPS

-168 SAANVSVGQLFYG
+168 SAANVSVGKLFYG
-181 AIVPGLLLGVT
+181 AMTPGVLLGAA
-192 YIVYI
+192 YIVYVKVI
-197 KIVAVVKKDYAP
+197 SIVKKDYAP
-209 PMPAEQLARYSRK
+209 PMPDEVLGRYSKK
-222 QVIWGVIVN
+222 QIAWGIIVN
-231 VLPVALVIFSVLGA
+231 VLPVAIVIFSVLGA

-252 ATEAAALGVVA
+252 ATEAAALGVAA
-263 SFLIALLTHSI
+263 SFLIALCTHSI
-274 NAQVIKKTLIESIKL
+274 NKEVIRKTLVESIKL

-310 GCSNAV
+310 GCSSAV
-316 TNLFVHLP
+316 TSLFVNLP

-361 ATAAGFDA
+361 ATQVGFQA
-369 CYFLTMMAIIMQ
+369 EYFLTMMAVIMQ
-381 TAFLSPPMAASIFY
+381 TAFLSPPMAASIFF
-395 FQGVAKDRITTADD
+395 FQGVAKDHITTAETI
-409 PRHLAV
+409 R
-415 YGVAGAGVCVVHP
+415 GVWPFMGIQVVVFVLCVIFPQIVTW
-428 LPADRDMASGS
+428 LPNMI
-439 HDRLI
+439 I
-444 SELLTGVRRR
+444 S
-454 PSVFGAAAPRLF
+454 
-466 ACAAPAADKK
+466 
-476 SLPRGIYPRGRHR
+476 
-489 FVYLIGQFSSRQAR
+489 
-503 RSAFALA
+503 
-510 VRSLRTGSRAAAAP
+510 
-524 KSTAGSTHAKPRSNI
+524 
-539 GSLCRNA
+539 
-546 SGTP
+546 

>member
-1 MTVSGLTIAAIMGI
+1 MTASGLTIAAIMGVM
-15 LLLVFIFSG
+15 LLVFIFSG

-30 LGGVAIL
+30 LGGAAII
-37 SGLAF
+37 SGLVF
-42 WGPDVFQ
+42 WGPNVFQ
-49 TVYFSIFKYC
+49 TIYFSIFKYC

-101 AIAATLIAILFAAT
+101 AVAATLIAILFAAT

-130 VGPMLDAKY
+130 TKPMLDAKY

-146 VIVSGGTLGILIPPS
+146 VIIAGGTLGILIPPS

-168 SAANVSVGQLFYG
+168 SAANVSVGKLFYG
-181 AIVPGLLLGVT
+181 AMTPGVLLGVA
-192 YIVYI
+192 YIVYVKVI
-197 KIVAVVKKDYAP
+197 SIVKKDYAP
-209 PMPAEQLARYSRK
+209 PMPDEVLSRYSKK
-222 QVIWGVIVN
+222 QIAWGIIVN
-231 VLPVALVIFSVLGA
+231 VLPVAIVIFSVLGA

-252 ATEAAALGVVA
+252 ATEAAALGVAA
-263 SFLIALLTHSI
+263 SFLIALCTHSI
-274 NAQVIKKTLIESIKL
+274 NKEVIRKTLVESIKL

-310 GCSNAV
+310 GCSSAV
-316 TNLFVHLP
+316 TSLFVNLP

-361 ATAAGFDA
+361 ATQVGFQA
-369 CYFLTMMAIIMQ
+369 EYFLTMMAIIMQ

-395 FQGVAKDRITTADD
+395 FQGVAKDHITTAETI
-409 PRHLAV
+409 R
-415 YGVAGAGVCVVHP
+415 GVWPFMGLQVVVFILCVIFPQIVTW
-428 LPADRDMASGS
+428 LPNMI
-439 HDRLI
+439 I
-444 SELLTGVRRR
+444 S
-454 PSVFGAAAPRLF
+454 
-466 ACAAPAADKK
+466 
-476 SLPRGIYPRGRHR
+476 
-489 FVYLIGQFSSRQAR
+489 
-503 RSAFALA
+503 
-510 VRSLRTGSRAAAAP
+510 
-524 KSTAGSTHAKPRSNI
+524 
-539 GSLCRNA
+539 
-546 SGTP
+546 

>member
-1 MTVSGLTIAAIMGI
+1 MTASGLTIAAIMGVM
-15 LLLVFIFSG
+15 LLVFIFSG

-30 LGGVAIL
+30 LGGAAII
-37 SGLAF
+37 SGLVF
-42 WGPDVFQ
+42 WGPNVFQ
-49 TVYFSIFKYC
+49 TIYFSIFKYC

-101 AIAATLIAILFAAT
+101 AVAATLIAILFAAT

-130 VGPMLDAKY
+130 TKPMLDAKY

-146 VIVSGGTLGILIPPS
+146 VIIAGGTLGILIPPS

-168 SAANVSVGQLFYG
+168 SAANVSVGKLFYG
-181 AIVPGLLLGVT
+181 AMTPGVLLGVA
-192 YIVYI
+192 YIVYVKVI
-197 KIVAVVKKDYAP
+197 SIVKKDYAP
-209 PMPAEQLARYSRK
+209 PMPDEVLSRYSKK
-222 QVIWGVIVN
+222 QIAWGIIVN
-231 VLPVALVIFSVLGA
+231 VLPVAIVIFSVLGA

-252 ATEAAALGVVA
+252 ATEAAALGVAA
-263 SFLIALLTHSI
+263 SFLIALCTHSI
-274 NAQVIKKTLIESIKL
+274 NKEVIRKTLVESIKL

-310 GCSNAV
+310 GCSSAV
-316 TNLFVHLP
+316 TSLFVNLP

-361 ATAAGFDA
+361 ATQVGFQA
-369 CYFLTMMAIIMQ
+369 EYFLTMMAIIMQ

-395 FQGVAKDRITTADD
+395 FQGVAKDHITTAETI
-409 PRHLAV
+409 R
-415 YGVAGAGVCVVHP
+415 GVWPFMGLQVVVFVLCVIFPQIVTW
-428 LPADRDMASGS
+428 LPNMI
-439 HDRLI
+439 I
-444 SELLTGVRRR
+444 S
-454 PSVFGAAAPRLF
+454 
-466 ACAAPAADKK
+466 
-476 SLPRGIYPRGRHR
+476 
-489 FVYLIGQFSSRQAR
+489 
-503 RSAFALA
+503 
-510 VRSLRTGSRAAAAP
+510 
-524 KSTAGSTHAKPRSNI
+524 
-539 GSLCRNA
+539 
-546 SGTP
+546 

>member
-1 MTVSGLTIAAIMGI
+1 MTASGLAIAAIMGVM
-15 LLLVFIFSG
+15 LLVFIFSG

-30 LGGVAIL
+30 LGGAAII
-37 SGLAF
+37 SGLVF
-42 WGPDVFQ
+42 WGPNVFQ
-49 TVYFSIFKYC
+49 TIYFSIFKYC

-101 AIAATLIAILFAAT
+101 AVAATLIAILFAAT

-130 VGPMLDAKY
+130 TKPMLDAKY

-146 VIVSGGTLGILIPPS
+146 VIIAGGTLGILIPPS

-168 SAANVSVGQLFYG
+168 SAANVSVGKLFYG
-181 AIVPGLLLGVT
+181 AMTPGVLLGAA
-192 YIVYI
+192 YIVYVKVI
-197 KIVAVVKKDYAP
+197 SIVKKDYAP
-209 PMPAEQLARYSRK
+209 PMPDEVLGRYSKK
-222 QVIWGVIVN
+222 QIAWGIIVN
-231 VLPVALVIFSVLGA
+231 VLPVAIVIFSVLGA

-252 ATEAAALGVVA
+252 ATEAAALGVAA
-263 SFLIALLTHSI
+263 SFLIALCTHSI
-274 NAQVIKKTLIESIKL
+274 NKEVIRKTLVESIKL

-310 GCSNAV
+310 GCSSAV
-316 TNLFVHLP
+316 TSLFVNLP

-361 ATAAGFDA
+361 ATQVGFQA
-369 CYFLTMMAIIMQ
+369 EYFLTMMAVIMQ

-395 FQGVAKDRITTADD
+395 FQGVAKDHITTAETI
-409 PRHLAV
+409 R
-415 YGVAGAGVCVVHP
+415 GVWPFMGIQVVVFVLCVIFPQIVTW
-428 LPADRDMASGS
+428 LPNMI
-439 HDRLI
+439 I
-444 SELLTGVRRR
+444 S
-454 PSVFGAAAPRLF
+454 
-466 ACAAPAADKK
+466 
-476 SLPRGIYPRGRHR
+476 
-489 FVYLIGQFSSRQAR
+489 
-503 RSAFALA
+503 
-510 VRSLRTGSRAAAAP
+510 
-524 KSTAGSTHAKPRSNI
+524 
-539 GSLCRNA
+539 
-546 SGTP
+546 

>member
-1 MTVSGLTIAAIMGI
+1 MTASGLTIAAIMGVM
-15 LLLVFIFSG
+15 LLVFIFSG

-30 LGGVAIL
+30 LGGAAII
-37 SGLAF
+37 SGLVF
-42 WGPDVFQ
+42 WGPNVFQ
-49 TVYFSIFKYC
+49 TIYFSIFKYC

-101 AIAATLIAILFAAT
+101 AVAATLIAILFAAT

-130 VGPMLDAKY
+130 TKPMLDAKY

-146 VIVSGGTLGILIPPS
+146 VIIAGGTLGILIPPS

-168 SAANVSVGQLFYG
+168 SAANVSVGKLFYG
-181 AIVPGLLLGVT
+181 AMTPGVLLGAA
-192 YIVYI
+192 YIVYVKVI
-197 KIVAVVKKDYAP
+197 SIVKKDYAP
-209 PMPAEQLARYSRK
+209 PMPDEVLSRYSKK
-222 QVIWGVIVN
+222 QIAWGIIVN
-231 VLPVALVIFSVLGA
+231 VLPVAIVIFSVLGA

-252 ATEAAALGVVA
+252 ATEAAALGVAA
-263 SFLIALLTHSI
+263 SFLIALCTHSI
-274 NAQVIKKTLIESIKL
+274 NKEVIRKTLVESIKL

-310 GCSNAV
+310 GCSSAV
-316 TNLFVHLP
+316 TSLFVNLP

-361 ATAAGFDA
+361 ATQVGFQA
-369 CYFLTMMAIIMQ
+369 EYFLTMMAVIME

-395 FQGVAKDRITTADD
+395 FQGVAKDHITTAETI
-409 PRHLAV
+409 R
-415 YGVAGAGVCVVHP
+415 GVWPFMGIQVVVFVLCVIFPQIVTW
-428 LPADRDMASGS
+428 LPNMI
-439 HDRLI
+439 I
-444 SELLTGVRRR
+444 S
-454 PSVFGAAAPRLF
+454 
-466 ACAAPAADKK
+466 
-476 SLPRGIYPRGRHR
+476 
-489 FVYLIGQFSSRQAR
+489 
-503 RSAFALA
+503 
-510 VRSLRTGSRAAAAP
+510 
-524 KSTAGSTHAKPRSNI
+524 
-539 GSLCRNA
+539 
-546 SGTP
+546 

>member
-1 MTVSGLTIAAIMGI
+1 MTASGLTIAAIMGVM
-15 LLLVFIFSG
+15 LLVFIFSG

-30 LGGVAIL
+30 LGGAAII
-37 SGLAF
+37 SGLVF
-42 WGPDVFQ
+42 WGPNVFQ
-49 TVYFSIFKYC
+49 TIYFSIFKYC

-101 AIAATLIAILFAAT
+101 AVAATLIAILFAAT

-130 VGPMLDAKY
+130 TKPMLDAKY

-146 VIVSGGTLGILIPPS
+146 VIIAGGTLGILIPPS

-168 SAANVSVGQLFYG
+168 SAANVSVGKLFYG
-181 AIVPGLLLGVT
+181 AMTPGVLLGVA
-192 YIVYI
+192 YIVYVKVI
-197 KIVAVVKKDYAP
+197 SIVKKDYAP
-209 PMPAEQLARYSRK
+209 PMPDEVLGRYSKK
-222 QVIWGVIVN
+222 QIAWGIIVN
-231 VLPVALVIFSVLGA
+231 VLPVAIVIFSVLGA

-252 ATEAAALGVVA
+252 ATEAAALGVAA
-263 SFLIALLTHSI
+263 SFLIALCTHSI
-274 NAQVIKKTLIESIKL
+274 NKEVIRKTLVESIKL

-310 GCSNAV
+310 GCSSAV
-316 TNLFVHLP
+316 TSLFVNLP

-361 ATAAGFDA
+361 ATQVGFQA
-369 CYFLTMMAIIMQ
+369 EYFLTMMAVIMQ
-381 TAFLSPPMAASIFY
+381 TAFLSPPMAASIFF
-395 FQGVAKDRITTADD
+395 FQGVAKDHITTAETI
-409 PRHLAV
+409 R
-415 YGVAGAGVCVVHP
+415 GVWPFMGIQVVVFVLCVIFPQIVTW
-428 LPADRDMASGS
+428 LPNMI
-439 HDRLI
+439 I
-444 SELLTGVRRR
+444 S
-454 PSVFGAAAPRLF
+454 
-466 ACAAPAADKK
+466 
-476 SLPRGIYPRGRHR
+476 
-489 FVYLIGQFSSRQAR
+489 
-503 RSAFALA
+503 
-510 VRSLRTGSRAAAAP
+510 
-524 KSTAGSTHAKPRSNI
+524 
-539 GSLCRNA
+539 
-546 SGTP
+546 

>member
-1 MTVSGLTIAAIMGI
+1 MTASGLAIAAIMGVM
-15 LLLVFIFSG
+15 LLVFIFSG

-30 LGGVAIL
+30 LGGAAII
-37 SGLAF
+37 SGLVF
-42 WGPDVFQ
+42 WGPNVFQ
-49 TVYFSIFKYC
+49 TIYFSIFKYC

-101 AIAATLIAILFAAT
+101 AVAATLIAILFAAT

-130 VGPMLDAKY
+130 TKPMLDAKY

-146 VIVSGGTLGILIPPS
+146 VIIAGGTLGILIPPS

-168 SAANVSVGQLFYG
+168 SAANVSVGKLFYG
-181 AIVPGLLLGVT
+181 AMTPGVLLGAA
-192 YIVYI
+192 YIVYVKVI
-197 KIVAVVKKDYAP
+197 SIVKKDYAP
-209 PMPAEQLARYSRK
+209 PMPDEVLSRYSKK
-222 QVIWGVIVN
+222 QIAWGIIVN
-231 VLPVALVIFSVLGA
+231 VLPVAIVIFSVLGA

-252 ATEAAALGVVA
+252 ATEAAALGVAA
-263 SFLIALLTHSI
+263 SFLIALCTHSI
-274 NAQVIKKTLIESIKL
+274 NKEVIRKTLVESIKL

-310 GCSNAV
+310 GCSSAV
-316 TNLFVHLP
+316 TSLFVNLP

-361 ATAAGFDA
+361 ATQVGFQA
-369 CYFLTMMAIIMQ
+369 EYFLTMMAVIMQ
-381 TAFLSPPMAASIFY
+381 TAFLSPPMAASIFF
-395 FQGVAKDRITTADD
+395 FQGVAKDHITTAETI
-409 PRHLAV
+409 R
-415 YGVAGAGVCVVHP
+415 GVWPFMGIQVVVFILCVIFPQIVTW
-428 LPADRDMASGS
+428 LPNMI
-439 HDRLI
+439 I
-444 SELLTGVRRR
+444 S
-454 PSVFGAAAPRLF
+454 
-466 ACAAPAADKK
+466 
-476 SLPRGIYPRGRHR
+476 
-489 FVYLIGQFSSRQAR
+489 
-503 RSAFALA
+503 
-510 VRSLRTGSRAAAAP
+510 
-524 KSTAGSTHAKPRSNI
+524 
-539 GSLCRNA
+539 
-546 SGTP
+546 

>member
-42 WGPDVFQ
+42 WGPGVFQ

-130 VGPMLDAKY
+130 TMPMLDAKY

-146 VIVSGGTLGILIPPS
+146 VIISGGTLGILIPPS

-168 SAANVSVGQLFYG
+168 SAANVSVGKLFYG
-181 AIVPGLLLGVT
+181 AMTPGVLLGVA
-192 YIVYI
+192 YIVYVKVI
-197 KIVAVVKKDYAP
+197 SIVKKDYAP
-209 PMPAEQLARYSRK
+209 PMPEEVLSRYSKK
-222 QVIWGVIVN
+222 QIAWGIVVN
-231 VLPVALVIFSVLGA
+231 VLPVAIVIFSVLGA
-245 IWLGWCP
+245 IWFGWCP
-252 ATEAAALGVVA
+252 ATEAAALGVAA
-263 SFLIALLTHSI
+263 SFIIALCTHSI
-274 NAQVIKKTLIESIKL
+274 NKQVIKKTLVESIKL

-310 GCSNAV
+310 GCSSAV
-316 TNLFVHLP
+316 TSLFVNLP
-324 LGKWGLFALMM
+324 FGKWGIFALMM

-361 ATAAGFDA
+361 ATQVGFQA
-369 CYFLTMMAIIMQ
+369 EYFLTMMAVIMQ

-395 FQGVAKDRITTADD
+395 FQGVAKDHITTAETI
-409 PRHLAV
+409 R
-415 YGVAGAGVCVVHP
+415 GVWPFMGLQVLVFILCIIFPQIVTW
-428 LPADRDMASGS
+428 LPNMI
-439 HDRLI
+439 I
-444 SELLTGVRRR
+444 S
-454 PSVFGAAAPRLF
+454 
-466 ACAAPAADKK
+466 
-476 SLPRGIYPRGRHR
+476 
-489 FVYLIGQFSSRQAR
+489 
-503 RSAFALA
+503 
-510 VRSLRTGSRAAAAP
+510 
-524 KSTAGSTHAKPRSNI
+524 
-539 GSLCRNA
+539 
-546 SGTP
+546 

>member
-1 MTVSGLTIAAIMGI
+1 MTASGLTIAAIMGVM
-15 LLLVFIFSG
+15 LLVFIFSG

-30 LGGVAIL
+30 LGGAAII
-37 SGLAF
+37 SGLVF
-42 WGPDVFQ
+42 WGPNVFQ
-49 TVYFSIFKYC
+49 TIYFSIFKYC

-101 AIAATLIAILFAAT
+101 AVAATLIAILFAAT

-130 VGPMLDAKY
+130 TKPMLDAKY

-146 VIVSGGTLGILIPPS
+146 VIIAGGTLGILIPPS

-168 SAANVSVGQLFYG
+168 SAANVSVGKLFYG
-181 AIVPGLLLGVT
+181 AMTPGVLLGAA
-192 YIVYI
+192 YIVYVKVI
-197 KIVAVVKKDYAP
+197 SIVKKDYAP
-209 PMPAEQLARYSRK
+209 PMPDEVLSRYSKK
-222 QVIWGVIVN
+222 QIAWGIIVN
-231 VLPVALVIFSVLGA
+231 VLPVAIVIFSVLGA

-252 ATEAAALGVVA
+252 ATEAAALGVAA
-263 SFLIALLTHSI
+263 SFLIALCTHSI
-274 NAQVIKKTLIESIKL
+274 NKEVIRKTLVESIKL

-310 GCSNAV
+310 GCSSAV
-316 TNLFVHLP
+316 TSLFVNLP

-335 AVVFLL
+335 AVVCLL

-361 ATAAGFDA
+361 ATQVGFQA
-369 CYFLTMMAIIMQ
+369 EYFLTMMAIIMQ

-395 FQGVAKDRITTADD
+395 FQGVAKDHITTAETI
-409 PRHLAV
+409 R
-415 YGVAGAGVCVVHP
+415 GVWPFMGLQVVVFILCVIFPQIVTW
-428 LPADRDMASGS
+428 LPNMI
-439 HDRLI
+439 I
-444 SELLTGVRRR
+444 S
-454 PSVFGAAAPRLF
+454 
-466 ACAAPAADKK
+466 
-476 SLPRGIYPRGRHR
+476 
-489 FVYLIGQFSSRQAR
+489 
-503 RSAFALA
+503 
-510 VRSLRTGSRAAAAP
+510 
-524 KSTAGSTHAKPRSNI
+524 
-539 GSLCRNA
+539 
-546 SGTP
+546 

>member
-1 MTVSGLTIAAIMGI
+1 MTASGLTIAAIMGVM
-15 LLLVFIFSG
+15 LLVFIFSG

-30 LGGVAIL
+30 LGGAAII
-37 SGLAF
+37 SGLVF
-42 WGPDVFQ
+42 WGPNVFQ
-49 TVYFSIFKYC
+49 TIYFSIFKYC

-101 AIAATLIAILFAAT
+101 AVAATLIAILFAAT

-130 VGPMLDAKY
+130 TKPMLDAKY

-146 VIVSGGTLGILIPPS
+146 VIIAGGTLGILIPPS

-168 SAANVSVGQLFYG
+168 SAANVSVGKLFYG
-181 AIVPGLLLGVT
+181 AMTPGVLLGAA
-192 YIVYI
+192 YIVYVKVI
-197 KIVAVVKKDYAP
+197 SIVKKDYAP
-209 PMPAEQLARYSRK
+209 PMPDEVLSRYSKK
-222 QVIWGVIVN
+222 QIAWGIIVN
-231 VLPVALVIFSVLGA
+231 VLPVAIVIFSVLGA

-252 ATEAAALGVVA
+252 ATEAAALGVAA
-263 SFLIALLTHSI
+263 SFLIALCTHSI
-274 NAQVIKKTLIESIKL
+274 NKEVIRKTLVESIKL

-310 GCSNAV
+310 GCSSAV
-316 TNLFVHLP
+316 TSLFVNLP

-361 ATAAGFDA
+361 ATQVGFQA
-369 CYFLTMMAIIMQ
+369 EYFLTMMAVIMQ

-395 FQGVAKDRITTADD
+395 FYGVAKDHITTAETI
-409 PRHLAV
+409 R
-415 YGVAGAGVCVVHP
+415 GVWPFMGIQVVVFVLCVIFPQIVTW
-428 LPADRDMASGS
+428 LPNMI
-439 HDRLI
+439 I
-444 SELLTGVRRR
+444 S
-454 PSVFGAAAPRLF
+454 
-466 ACAAPAADKK
+466 
-476 SLPRGIYPRGRHR
+476 
-489 FVYLIGQFSSRQAR
+489 
-503 RSAFALA
+503 
-510 VRSLRTGSRAAAAP
+510 
-524 KSTAGSTHAKPRSNI
+524 
-539 GSLCRNA
+539 
-546 SGTP
+546 

>member
-1 MTVSGLTIAAIMGI
+1 MTVSGLTIAAIMGVM
-15 LLLVFIFSG
+15 LLVFIFSG

-30 LGGVAIL
+30 LGGAAVISGIL
-37 SGLAF
+37 F
-42 WGPDVFQ
+42 WGPDIFQ
-49 TVYFSIFKYC
+49 TIYFSIFKYC

-130 VGPMLDAKY
+130 TKPMLDAKY

-146 VIVSGGTLGILIPPS
+146 VIISGGTLGILIPPS

-168 SAANVSVGQLFYG
+168 SAANVSVGKLFYG
-181 AIVPGLLLGVT
+181 AMTPGILLGIA
-192 YIVYI
+192 YIAYV
-197 KIVAVVKKDYAP
+197 KIISIVKKDYAP
-209 PMPAEQLARYSRK
+209 PMSEEQLSKYSKK
-222 QVIWGVIVN
+222 QIAVGILVN
-231 VLPVALVIFSVLGA
+231 VLPVAVVIFSVLGA

-252 ATEAAALGVVA
+252 ATEAAALGVAA
-263 SFLIALLTHSI
+263 SFIIAVITRSI
-274 NAQVIKKTLIESIKL
+274 NREVIRKTLIESIKL

-310 GCSNAV
+310 GCSSAV
-316 TNLFVHLP
+316 TSLFTNMP
-324 LGKWGLFALMM
+324 FGKWGIFAVMM

-361 ATAAGFDA
+361 ATAIGFQA
-369 CYFLTMMAIIMQ
+369 EYFLTMMAVIMQ

-395 FQGVAKDRITTADD
+395 FQGVAKDRITTAETI
-409 PRHLAV
+409 R
-415 YGVAGAGVCVVHP
+415 GVWPFMGLQMLVFILCIIFPDIVTW
-428 LPADRDMASGS
+428 LPNM
-439 HDRLI
+439 LI
-444 SELLTGVRRR
+444 
-454 PSVFGAAAPRLF
+454 
-466 ACAAPAADKK
+466 
-476 SLPRGIYPRGRHR
+476 
-489 FVYLIGQFSSRQAR
+489 
-503 RSAFALA
+503 
-510 VRSLRTGSRAAAAP
+510 
-524 KSTAGSTHAKPRSNI
+524 N
-539 GSLCRNA
+539 
-546 SGTP
+546 

>member
-1 MTVSGLTIAAIMGI
+1 MTASGLAIAAVMGVM
-15 LLLVFIFSG
+15 LLVFIFSG

-30 LGGVAIL
+30 LGGAAII
-37 SGLAF
+37 SGLVF
-42 WGPDVFQ
+42 WGPNVFQ
-49 TVYFSIFKYC
+49 TIYFSIFKYC

-101 AIAATLIAILFAAT
+101 AVAATLIAILFAAT

-130 VGPMLDAKY
+130 TKPMLDAKY

-146 VIVSGGTLGILIPPS
+146 VIIAGGTLGILIPPS

-168 SAANVSVGQLFYG
+168 SAANVSVGKLFYG
-181 AIVPGLLLGVT
+181 AMTPGVLLGVA
-192 YIVYI
+192 YIVYVKVI
-197 KIVAVVKKDYAP
+197 SIVKKDYAP
-209 PMPAEQLARYSRK
+209 PMPDEVLSRYSKK
-222 QVIWGVIVN
+222 QIAWGIIVN
-231 VLPVALVIFSVLGA
+231 VLPVAIVIFSVLGA

-252 ATEAAALGVVA
+252 ATEAAALGVAA
-263 SFLIALLTHSI
+263 SFLIALCTHSI
-274 NAQVIKKTLIESIKL
+274 NKEVIRKTLVESIKL

-310 GCSNAV
+310 GCSSAV
-316 TNLFVHLP
+316 TSLFVNLP

-335 AVVFLL
+335 GVVFLL

-361 ATAAGFDA
+361 ATQVGFQA
-369 CYFLTMMAIIMQ
+369 EYFLTMMAVIMQ

-395 FQGVAKDRITTADD
+395 FQGVAKDHITTAETI
-409 PRHLAV
+409 R
-415 YGVAGAGVCVVHP
+415 GVWPFMGIQVVVFVLCVIFPQIVTW
-428 LPADRDMASGS
+428 LPNMI
-439 HDRLI
+439 I
-444 SELLTGVRRR
+444 S
-454 PSVFGAAAPRLF
+454 
-466 ACAAPAADKK
+466 
-476 SLPRGIYPRGRHR
+476 
-489 FVYLIGQFSSRQAR
+489 
-503 RSAFALA
+503 
-510 VRSLRTGSRAAAAP
+510 
-524 KSTAGSTHAKPRSNI
+524 
-539 GSLCRNA
+539 
-546 SGTP
+546 